1 MFYFDETRTIK
12 EQIKDVKL
20 SVPKLLLI
28 LLADIILITL
38 GGFLSI
44 IGAKVLGTAIIMLT
58 LITSLLIPV
67 GKPKSEPIVWTV
79 HKND

>member
-1 MFYFDETRTIK
+1 MFYFDETRTVK

-38 GGFLSI
+38 GGFLGI
-44 IGAKVLGTAIIMLT
+44 IGA
-58 LITSLLIPV
+58 
-67 GKPKSEPIVWTV
+67 
-79 HKND
+79 